1 MNAVLNT
8 SFASRASTFDEPLS
22 LEDVQHRAPAVF
34 AFCAHESRSSK
45 YTFIPTARVLE
56 GLMNAGF
63 VPMDAR
69 QANTRI
75 ASPLHARHVVRLR
88 RRYETVALRDAVP
101 EVVFLNS
108 HDGTSAYQLRM
119 DVFRVVC
126 ANGLIV
132 SRGAFPGVCVAH
144 RGNVID
150 EVIEGAIRIADRF
163 DSLAGQVERMEHHQ
177 LGMDEKVQFAE
188 AALALR
194 HPDALESRM
203 QSSQL
208 LRVRR
213 AEDSGSDVWSVLNR
227 VQENLLRGGL
237 TRRPVLGRLS
247 RTRRMSSIREEVRIN
262 SRLWDLASQAMAG

>member
-8 SFASRASTFDEPLS
+8 SFASRARAFDESLS
-22 LEDVQHRAPAVF
+22 LEDVQRRAPAVF
-34 AFCAHESRSSK
+34 ASCAHESRSSK
-45 YTFIPTARVLE
+45 YKFIPTARVLE

-119 DVFRVVC
+119 GVFRVVC

-144 RGNVID
+144 RGNVVD

-163 DSLAGQVERMEHHQ
+163 DSLASQVERMEHHQ

-194 HPDALESRM
+194 HADALERRM

-213 AEDSGSDVWSVLNR
+213 AEDTGSDVWSVLNR

-237 TRRPVLGRLS
+237 TRRPLLGRLS